1 MGRAD
6 IAIEFNMTATPDI
19 LSHHRD
25 KIQRC
30 SPNARQVVLV
40 ANPKS
45 GASDRRHL
53 VEHLAEMLTDRGFTA
68 DIETDI
74 ERVGPRVA
82 DALQAGRLRTV
93 VAAGGDGTVSL
104 LANRLPAQTPISVL
118 PLGTANLVAK
128 YLGIRPEPEQVADM
142 IRAGHYIAFDAG
154 LANGKLF
161 LAVCSC
167 GFDAEVVRRLHGHRA
182 GHISYAS
189 YMPPLVTT
197 ICKYRYPRLRVRLD
211 DQPMGTDSRWAFVMN
226 MPRYAMGLQFTPQAD
241 PTDGWL
247 DVCLFSRRGFW
258 NGLNYFFNVLSRR
271 HQKLRSTAIRRFRRL
286 EIESDEAVPYEVDG
300 DPGGMLPLTI
310 EVVPQRLRLLVPHRK
325 NDREP

>member
-45 GASDRRHL
+45 GASDRRH
-53 VEHLAEMLTDRGFTA
+53 RGFTA

-142 IRAGHYIAFDAG
+142 IQAGQWQTVSG
-154 LANGKLF
+154 
-161 LAVCSC
+161 
-167 GFDAEVVRRLHGHRA
+167 
-182 GHISYAS
+182 
-189 YMPPLVTT
+189 
-197 ICKYRYPRLRVRLD
+197 
-211 DQPMGTDSRWAFVMN
+211 
-226 MPRYAMGLQFTPQAD
+226 GLQ
-241 PTDGWL
+241 
-247 DVCLFSRRGFW
+247 
-258 NGLNYFFNVLSRR
+258 
-271 HQKLRSTAIRRFRRL
+271 
-286 EIESDEAVPYEVDG
+286 
-300 DPGGMLPLTI
+300 
-310 EVVPQRLRLLVPHRK
+310 LRL
-325 NDREP
+325 